1 MLELKNVVFRVIS
14 TIFAV
19 VHKVYGSCYQ
29 NMVLDLN
36 AGDDMGIDAVQQ
48 QVQDFSSTYSISFRF
63 VGLRIAIVP

>member
-1 MLELKNVVFRVIS
+1 MLELKDVVFRVTS

-36 AGDDMGIDAVQQ
+36 AGDDMGIDAV
-48 QVQDFSSTYSISFRF
+48 
-63 VGLRIAIVP
+63 